1 MVRDVLEHVLA
12 GNGSIAKQVIFFTT
26 TAIFI
31 IVILLVLVIVFVFI
45 VVLIV
50 VVFLLFVN
58 AILFI
63 HRKVFHLL
71 FLYLLWRRWH
81 FSLLRLLNLVPL
93 GRQFDF
99 VLLLLLF
106 YVIIVFVHFFKVKTI
121 FVIFIFLVLLLCLC
135 CILTTK
141 PTVHHH
147 RVVRRLHSYAV
158 VNWQAIFCIGIALW
172 DGSTTTES
180 NCLLFLLFFHLTS
193 AIFEHLLLN

>member
-1 MVRDVLEHVLA
+1 M
-12 GNGSIAKQVIFFTT
+12 
-26 TAIFI
+26 
-31 IVILLVLVIVFVFI
+31 
-45 VVLIV
+45 
-50 VVFLLFVN
+50 N

-71 FLYLLWRRWH
+71 FLYLLWRWWH

-93 GRQFDF
+93 RRQLDF

-147 RVVRRLHSYAV
+147 RVVRRLHCYAV
-158 VNWQAIFCIGIALW
+158 VNWQVIFCIMKSNRFCSVFCICIALW